1 MFQETLPK
9 KHFCFFEMH
18 IKKKNKSLEVNETFF
33 EKDPSNEVGLHVDGT
48 NFDADEVNTTII
60 AMMKKGE

>member
-1 MFQETLPK
+1 
-9 KHFCFFEMH
+9 MH

-48 NFDADEVNTTII
+48 NFDADEVNTTIT